1 MELVRVNLPEG
12 LGGGELEALRFQDM
26 PHEHVIAFIGMP
38 PGYKEAMS
46 VKLFQLA
53 VGEKGAARLEGMTYG
68 EMEQIIRAWVEA
80 SDNATPEEDGG
91 AGEGS
96 GRELDWNLE
105 ML

>member
-1 MELVRVNLPEG
+1 MELVTVELPEG

-53 VGEKGAARLEGMTYG
+53 VGEKGAEKLIGMTYG

-91 AGEGS
+91 SGEGS
-96 GRELDWNLE
+96 GRELDWDLE